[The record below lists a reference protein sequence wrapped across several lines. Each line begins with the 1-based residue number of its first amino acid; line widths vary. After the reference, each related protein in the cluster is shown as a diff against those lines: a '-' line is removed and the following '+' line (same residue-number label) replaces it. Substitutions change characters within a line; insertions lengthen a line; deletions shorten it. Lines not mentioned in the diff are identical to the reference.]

1 VKVIQSSALN
11 LKFVKKKVMDIS
23 NSVDLQSQTIYDD
36 PKKIQERLHILEDGA
51 SGVQAGDIEQV
62 IV

>member
-23 NSVDLQSQTIYDD
+23 NSVDLQSQAIYDD
-36 PKKIQERLHILEDGA
+36 PKKIQESLHIIEDGA
-51 SGVQAGDIEQV
+51 SGASR
-62 IV
+62 